1 MKNMWILIAVL
12 SSLVACA
19 VAAHIAARAT
29 ADGPTRAEMR
39 GLWVVETYHGTEVT
53 GQWVCNGPQDLDA
66 RSVEIPGTN
75 WRASEESFVDA
86 YGTSHTGTLGVGDS
100 IGQYPLEAK

>member
-1 MKNMWILIAVL
+1 MRNIWVAVVAVSAL
-12 SSLVACA
+12 AACA
-19 VAAHIAARAT
+19 VAAHFAVRAT
-29 ADGPTRAEMR
+29 ADGPTRSEMR

-86 YGTSHTGTLGVGDS
+86 YGTSHTVTLGVGDS